1 MTASVNKER
10 RKVREKIKIT
20 KAFDKSSAK
29 SIKIQSCRQE
39 RYNLPTLYT
48 VMTEEKKIKLN
59 FLACLLTR
67 IRKDDGAV
75 DWTFSVKAKK

>member
-48 VMTEEKKIKLN
+48 VMTEEKKSS
-59 FLACLLTR
+59 
-67 IRKDDGAV
+67 
-75 DWTFSVKAKK
+75 WTFWRVFWRESERMMVPLIELFL